1 MYCVGGGEGER
12 EREVKSQP
20 PKPDSDAISGMER
33 FYSRVI
39 QEETTAS
46 NSLYLLGLHI
56 YIYILR
62 FPRSL
67 PRLFCPSLLASCSSP
82 SLVLSFPIILILPWP
97 WVLSSLFL
105 LHVPSLFTYIANTI
119 LFTRFEPVLA
129 LFLYWYLVL
138 FSGISFS
145 VSRIELKPSSL
156 LWLLFDL
163 SLEAVCLEIVY
174 DNWREFSL
182 SGEWTWEEWRL
193 QTDLS
198 SQSFHKGISTIW
210 PLMSFRPSWEMWA
223 NL

>member
-1 MYCVGGGEGER
+1 
-12 EREVKSQP
+12 
-20 PKPDSDAISGMER
+20 MER

-46 NSLYLLGLHI
+46 NSLYLSGLHIYI

-138 FSGISFS
+138 VFWNFIFS
-145 VSRIELKPSSL
+145 VTCWTETFVFAVT
-156 LWLLFDL
+156 LLFDL

-210 PLMSFRPSWEMWA
+210 SLMSFRPSWEMWA